1 MSAFRTIHRFWAS
14 LMTLAVVV
22 QIGFAGYGA
31 FSAADKVEDSSIDSD
46 TFEDGFGPHAA
57 LGTLIVLAGLVLLLL
72 SLGTRTRSRILPS
85 LLVFGLLVAQLI
97 LGWTGAALPAVTGF
111 LHPINALI
119 ILAVLGSFTGRMWRE
134 DRGAAPAATP
144 AAPPPPAA

>member
-1 MSAFRTIHRFWAS
+1 VSAFRTIHRFWAS

-31 FSAADKVEDSSIDSD
+31 FSAADKVEDTSIDSD

-134 DRGAAPAATP
+134 DRRAAPAATP
-144 AAPPPPAA
+144 AASPPPAA